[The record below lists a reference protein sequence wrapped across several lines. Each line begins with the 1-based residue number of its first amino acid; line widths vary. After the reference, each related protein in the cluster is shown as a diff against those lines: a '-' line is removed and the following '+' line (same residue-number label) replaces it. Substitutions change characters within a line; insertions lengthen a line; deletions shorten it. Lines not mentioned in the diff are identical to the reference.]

1 MRQGY
6 VPMCIKAPS
15 AGTSG
20 IEAVP
25 FEDATHVLV
34 GSDLAPGSKE
44 EVNVVV
50 QGVTMRGLRLQGIA
64 CTYRYAKV
72 DQYIITRQKGMIAI
86 LTRHFNGLYD
96 SIFLDTPLDESA
108 IFRDRYPNREMNRP
122 RTRQE
127 IANLVNTKVTA
138 QHHIHYTALEVISA
152 IGESKALKSNAV
164 RLPTDTTM
172 TMCAGVM
179 LWYDQLEP
187 QLQIQIDQS
196 GLFKCVTVAEFK
208 AVAKSISIE
217 AKSLQNIVA
226 TDLRSVFEIDTLV
239 NRVDGEVDWQSEMEH
254 RTKPNTTSLS
264 YSQTYTAAR
273 RIFLQAASVGRQ
285 PIGMEWD
292 KYWGSRWQ
300 WSAAGSV
307 HSQHAVDEK
316 YVVRTDRNLKN
327 KFIAISN
334 MPRVPE
340 TYFTNRPPQLH
351 AWASVKYEWGQ
362 LRAIYGTDITSY
374 IVSNFAFYNCENV
387 LPKRFPVGKDAND
400 ANVVN
405 RVTGVLK
412 NRLPYCLDFED
423 FNSQHSTASMKA
435 VIDAYGDTFAE
446 KFSEGQRRAI
456 EWTSASLDNMIIND
470 NMGLKKTYQSKATL
484 LSGWRLT
491 TFVNSVLNAV
501 YTDEICQGT
510 KEKGSSLHNGDD
522 VLIGTT
528 SLKTAQM
535 SIKRGKELN
544 IRIQPSKCAFGGIA
558 EFLRIDHARGSK
570 GQYLTRAIATLM
582 HSRIESKMSTDARD
596 LVEAMENRFSDC
608 IHRGMSLDMIIK
620 LRHIYYQRQAI
631 VCGMATEDMYI
642 IKMTH
647 RVAGGISEAIDA
659 SIALQI
665 RAGATRKGEVEVP
678 NLQGVYD
685 YSLAVAKELE
695 MESKL
700 SYIVDRMYAATYE
713 AVVPKSKAMKV
724 VVNEELQWCYNV
736 KAIYKAFRGTIQTA
750 GFGKAA
756 LVGMALDVIQR
767 SEKDTTLKMA
777 LARSKD
783 PIKLLRYLI

>member
-1 MRQGY
+1 
-6 VPMCIKAPS
+6 MCIK
-15 AGTSG
+15 TNNHDTHN

-34 GSDLAPGSKE
+34 GSDLAPGSDD
-44 EVNVVV
+44 EVNVTV
-50 QGVTMRGLRLQGIA
+50 QGVTMRGLRLQGTDR
-64 CTYRYAKV
+64 TYRYAKV
-72 DQYIITRQKGMIAI
+72 DQYILTRQKGMIAI
-86 LTRHFNGLYD
+86 MTRHFNGLYD
-96 SIFLDTPLDESA
+96 SIYIDEPLNETA
-108 IFRDRYPNREMNRP
+108 IFRDRHPDRETNEKL
-122 RTRQE
+122 TYSK
-127 IANLVNTKVTA
+127 ILKLSNTKITA
-138 QHHIHYTALEVISA
+138 QHHIHYTAQEIIKA
-152 IGESKALKSNAV
+152 IGREKALASEAI
-164 RLPTDTTM
+164 RLPEDVTM
-172 TMCAGVM
+172 TMCAGVL
-179 LWYDQLEP
+179 LWYDQLGD
-187 QLQIQIDQS
+187 QLQAQISRS
-196 GLFKCVTVAEFK
+196 GLFKCRTVGEFK
-208 AVAKSISIE
+208 LVAKSISVE
-217 AKSLQNIVA
+217 AKSLQNIVT

-239 NRVDGEVDWQSEMEH
+239 NRIDGSVDWKAEMEH
-254 RTKPNTTSLS
+254 RTRPSVTTLS
-264 YSQTYTAAR
+264 YEQTYTAAR

-285 PIGMEWD
+285 PISMEWD

-300 WSAAGSV
+300 WSAAGSI
-307 HSQHAVDEK
+307 HSQHAEDEK
-316 YVVRTDRNLKN
+316 YVVRSDRNLKN

-334 MPRVPE
+334 MPHFKE
-340 TYFTNRPPQLH
+340 SYFTHRQPQLQ
-351 AWASVKYEWGQ
+351 AWASVKYEWGK

-374 IVSNFAFYNCENV
+374 IISNFAFYNCENV

-423 FNSQHSTASMKA
+423 FNSQHSTESMKA
-435 VIDAYGDTFAE
+435 VIDAYGDVFAD
-446 KFSEGQRRAI
+446 KFSEGQLRAI
-456 EWTSASLDNMIIND
+456 KWTSASIDHMIVND
-470 NMGLKKTYQSKATL
+470 NMGLKKTYTSKATL

-510 KEKGSSLHNGDD
+510 KEQGSSLHNGDD

-528 SLKTAQM
+528 TLRTAQQ
-535 SIKRGKELN
+535 SIKRGRELN

-608 IHRGMSLDMIIK
+608 IHRGISLDMIVK
-620 LRHIYYQRQAI
+620 LRHIYYQRQAT
-631 VCGMATEDMYI
+631 VCGMAVEDMYT
-642 IKMTH
+642 IKQTH

-659 SIALQI
+659 LIEKQVK
-665 RAGATRKGEVEVP
+665 AGSTRRGEVEIP
-678 NLQGVYD
+678 SLQGVYD
-685 YSLAVAKELE
+685 YSVAVARELE
-695 MESKL
+695 MEDRL
-700 SYIVDRMYAATYE
+700 GYIVDRMYAATYE

-724 VVNEELQWCYNV
+724 VANEELQWCYNV

-777 LARSKD
+777 LTKSKD
-783 PIKLLRYLI
+783 PMKLLRYLI

>member
-6 VPMCIKAPS
+6 VPMCIKV
-15 AGTSG
+15 GNDVLRN

-25 FEDATHVLV
+25 FEDATHILV
-34 GSDLAPGSKE
+34 GSDSAPGSEE

-50 QGVTMRGLRLQGIA
+50 QGVTMRGLRLQGTDR
-64 CTYRYAKV
+64 TYRYTKV
-72 DQYIITRQKGMIAI
+72 DQYIMTRNKGMVAI
-86 LTRHFNGLYD
+86 ITRHFNGLYD
-96 SIFLDTPLDESA
+96 SIYIDQPLDESA
-108 IFRDRYPNREMNRP
+108 IFRDRYPKRELCKPKTMH
-122 RTRQE
+122 E
-127 IANLVNTKVTA
+127 IKKLINTKITA
-138 QHHIHYTALEVISA
+138 QHHIHFTAEEVMRA
-152 IGESKALKSNAV
+152 IGTREVLSSDAV
-164 RLPTDTTM
+164 RLPEDTTM
-172 TMCAGVM
+172 SMFAGVV
-179 LWYDQLEP
+179 LWYDQLSER
-187 QLQIQIDQS
+187 LRGQISRS
-196 GLFKCVTVAEFK
+196 GLFKCRTVSEFK
-208 AVAKSISIE
+208 TVAKSISVE
-217 AKSLQNIVA
+217 AKSLQNIVQP
-226 TDLRSVFEIDTLV
+226 DLRSIFEIDTLV
-239 NRVDGEVDWQSEMEH
+239 NRVDGEVDWQAEMEH
-254 RTKPNTTSLS
+254 RTKPSVTSLT
-264 YSQTYTAAR
+264 YEQTYDASS
-273 RIFLQAASVGRQ
+273 RIFMQAAAVGRQ
-285 PIGMEWD
+285 PVSMEWE
-292 KYWGSRWQ
+292 KYWNSRWQ
-300 WSAAGSV
+300 WSAAGSI
-307 HSQHAVDEK
+307 HSQHAEDEK

-340 TYFTNRPPQLH
+340 SYFTHRPPQLY
-351 AWASVKYEWGQ
+351 AWASVKYEWGK

-423 FNSQHSTASMKA
+423 FNSQHSTESMKA
-435 VIDAYGDTFAE
+435 VIDAYGDVFKDRFTEA
-446 KFSEGQRRAI
+446 QQRAI
-456 EWTSASLDNMIIND
+456 EWTSASLDHMIIND
-470 NMGLKKTYQSKATL
+470 NVGLKRTYASKATL

-528 SLKTAQM
+528 SLKTAQS

-608 IHRGMSLDMIIK
+608 VHRGMSLDMITK
-620 LRHIYYQRQAI
+620 LRQIYYERQAI
-631 VCGMATEDMYI
+631 VCDMSVENLYA
-642 IKMTH
+642 IKQTH
-647 RVAGGISEAIDA
+647 RVAGGISEALDA
-659 SIALQI
+659 SIAKMVK
-665 RAGATRKGEVEVP
+665 AGTMRKGEVEIP
-678 NLQGVYD
+678 SLQGVYD
-685 YSLAVAKELE
+685 YSVAVAKELE
-695 MESKL
+695 MEDKL
-700 SYIVDRMYAATYE
+700 NYIVDRMYAATYE
-713 AVVPKSKAMKV
+713 AVVPKSKAMQV
-724 VVNEELQWCYNV
+724 VNNEELQWCYNV

-767 SEKDTTLKMA
+767 SDKDITLKMA
-777 LARSKD
+777 LAKSKD
-783 PIKLLRYLI
+783 PMKLLRYLI